1 MNKTNKNIPATLDL
15 NKSLE
20 NFVAAITAASE
31 LTNVA
36 EWDGR
41 TLKQREEK
49 IREAALILAGQCVA
63 LLLYNL
69 SQSESAQKTAI
80 DQTKGWWHPKTR
92 KHGYCHRQVLTIGN
106 VFVDLK
112 FPYVVERR
120 SKPEVKRK
128 SLQQG

>member
-1 MNKTNKNIPATLDL
+1 MNQTTKNIPATLDL

-20 NFVAAITAASE
+20 NFVAAITAALE

-41 TLKQREEK
+41 ILKQREEK

-69 SQSESAQKTAI
+69 SQSESA
-80 DQTKGWWHPKTR
+80 
-92 KHGYCHRQVLTIGN
+92 L
-106 VFVDLK
+106 
-112 FPYVVERR
+112 
-120 SKPEVKRK
+120 
-128 SLQQG
+128 